1 VSLLPKSVVPLLILI
16 VVAVIWLVIDRD
28 PPEQNKFLLDMKF
41 ESISSVEILH
51 DDIVVEIAKTDSGY
65 SLSGTVNDKADQEA
79 ISKFLRSLC
88 NLKVVEIPVVTDGAS
103 VGLGQLSITA
113 FDGEKTVTCR
123 LGKMNPVSGDYYM
136 ACSNRPEI
144 VTIDGLF
151 VSLLNNIPFSL
162 RQRLLF
168 GEEAEYAEIIKV
180 RFPGSEKFDEFVKD
194 GDSWWLVN
202 NSGDDSRLGEVVTR
216 RRDLYN
222 DRTRDGAYQADENL
236 ISNLLFIARS
246 AKVTHSSTVK
256 IEPPVSAAISI
267 GSTIVEFSY
276 SGKEQV
282 ECWRNSNPYP
292 LKVNKKLFNYAFGN
306 LQTWLMTKVTDIE
319 ISSAD
324 SLRVSVLGL
333 TPITAQKESDNWVVE
348 DQDLG
353 DQFSDLALEIERM
366 EIVSVLD
373 TEEYPL
379 AEISRANIEIWIHG
393 NSEPVVMK
401 FGRNSDN
408 SKLLCLMDGVTVEVT
423 PQMITTLRTLY
434 MAAGL
439 WH

>member
-180 RFPGSEKFDEFVKD
+180 RFPGSEKFDEFIKD

-216 RRDLYN
+216 KRDLYN

>member
-180 RFPGSEKFDEFVKD
+180 RFPGSEKFDEFIKD

-222 DRTRDGAYQADENL
+222 DRTKDGAYQADENL

>member
-180 RFPGSEKFDEFVKD
+180 RFPGSEKFDEFIKD

>member
-1 VSLLPKSVVPLLILI
+1 
-16 VVAVIWLVIDRD
+16 
-28 PPEQNKFLLDMKF
+28 
-41 ESISSVEILH
+41 
-51 DDIVVEIAKTDSGY
+51 
-65 SLSGTVNDKADQEA
+65 
-79 ISKFLRSLC
+79 
-88 NLKVVEIPVVTDGAS
+88 
-103 VGLGQLSITA
+103 
-113 FDGEKTVTCR
+113 
-123 LGKMNPVSGDYYM
+123 MNPVSGDYYM